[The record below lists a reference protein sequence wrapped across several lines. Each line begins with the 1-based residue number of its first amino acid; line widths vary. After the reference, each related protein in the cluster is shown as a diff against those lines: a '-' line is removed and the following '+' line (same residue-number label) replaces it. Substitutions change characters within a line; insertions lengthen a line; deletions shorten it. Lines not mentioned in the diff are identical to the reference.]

1 MVKTSETSTREALA
15 EAMPHA
21 SGALRPARPRVAV
34 PEISVVVPMLDE
46 AGNVEA
52 LFGRLRDCMPA
63 GRGFETIFV
72 DDGSTD
78 GTLDAIKR
86 LAATD
91 GRVKFLSLSR
101 NFGHQVAIKA
111 GIDHARGACVITL
124 DGDLQHP
131 PELIPRMIEKWREG
145 YEVVYTRRRDHLS
158 AGWFK
163 TLSSRLFYLLLNRIS
178 DVRVEPGTADFRL
191 IDRRVADLLG
201 KWREQSLFWR
211 GIIPWFGFRSHC
223 LDYEPEAR
231 HSGAS
236 KYNLRAMARLSVAGV
251 FATSLRPL
259 RFSITLGLA
268 FAGLAL
274 LYAIYAIV
282 ARFGFAHVVPGWTSI
297 IGSIMLVG
305 GIQLIMLGIIGH
317 YLGQVLV
324 QSRGRPVYIVR
335 EADLGQDEAHEAT
348 GV

>member
-1 MVKTSETSTREALA
+1 M
-15 EAMPHA
+15 
-21 SGALRPARPRVAV
+21 
-34 PEISVVVPMLDE
+34 
-46 AGNVEA
+46 
-52 LFGRLRDCMPA
+52 
-63 GRGFETIFV
+63 
-72 DDGSTD
+72 
-78 GTLDAIKR
+78 
-86 LAATD
+86 
-91 GRVKFLSLSR
+91 
-101 NFGHQVAIKA
+101 
-111 GIDHARGACVITL
+111 
-124 DGDLQHP
+124 
-131 PELIPRMIEKWREG
+131 
-145 YEVVYTRRRDHLS
+145 
-158 AGWFK
+158 
-163 TLSSRLFYLLLNRIS
+163 
-178 DVRVEPGTADFRL
+178 
-191 IDRRVADLLG
+191 
-201 KWREQSLFWR
+201 FWR

-236 KYNLRAMARLSVAGV
+236 KYNLRAMARLSAAGV

-335 EADLGQDEAHEAT
+335 EADLGQAGGDHDNCCHPAAQCRQA
-348 GV
+348 GVHRGGLPALECAPAVRPVVGAGPPPGRRS